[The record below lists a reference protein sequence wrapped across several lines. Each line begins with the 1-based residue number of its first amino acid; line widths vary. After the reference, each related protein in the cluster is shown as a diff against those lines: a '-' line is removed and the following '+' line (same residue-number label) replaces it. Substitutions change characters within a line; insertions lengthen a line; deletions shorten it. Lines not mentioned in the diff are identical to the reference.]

1 MRVITGTARGRKL
14 RTLAGDE
21 VRPTAD
27 SVKEA
32 MFSII
37 QFDIEGRSVLD
48 LFSGSGQLGIEALSR
63 GARICTFV
71 DAAKPSIEV
80 TRANVETCGFGERAN
95 IILSDALT
103 FLKRAQGR
111 GQRYDIA
118 LLDPPYATDLLDKA
132 LPELANVMNTG
143 GVILCEAPSDKALP
157 DEAGEFTKR
166 RTYRHGKTM
175 LTLYRHS
182 SIE

>member
-48 LFSGSGQLGIEALSR
+48 LFSGSGQLGVEALSR

-80 TRANVETCGFGERAN
+80 TRSNVETCGFADRAN
-95 IILSDALT
+95 IVLSDALT
-103 FLKRAQGR
+103 FVSRAKGR
-111 GQRYDIA
+111 GLRYDIA
-118 LLDPPYATDLLDKA
+118 LLDPPYATDLLDKV
-132 LPELANVMNTG
+132 LPELAEVMNVG
-143 GVILCEAPSDKALP
+143 GVILCEAPDSKPLP
-157 DEAGEFTKR
+157 ESAGEFTKR
-166 RTYRHGKTM
+166 KTYRHGKTA

-182 SIE
+182 SID